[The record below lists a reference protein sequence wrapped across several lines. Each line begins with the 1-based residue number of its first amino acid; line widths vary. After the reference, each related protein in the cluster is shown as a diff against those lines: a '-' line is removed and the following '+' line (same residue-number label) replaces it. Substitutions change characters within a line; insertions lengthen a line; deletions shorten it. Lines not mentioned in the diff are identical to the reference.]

1 MWLGERTLRWL
12 AVMGERD
19 GDRRTGRT
27 VLLVGAGARAR
38 ELGAVLSALAAV
50 RAEERGDK
58 AVEPLRPQGF
68 KDLEE
73 LLAQRPEEGLLILE
87 TGRVPGEDIGF
98 VRRFLERHPVWRL
111 VLIGEDARD
120 PRAKTLLAL
129 PRAQWLP
136 WPPDL
141 DQLAALLGPQAA
153 REPSDAGARRRANS
167 RTERGKSD
175 GLGPEEEGAP
185 TGVDVGELFEEL
197 LAGAALQGEGAPR
210 VQFRCEEPAF
220 VAWERGLLGEGL
232 TGLFELARRCA
243 GAEGLVRAEVERTN
257 GSESPAVRIAL
268 DFPLAGLAEKDL
280 PELLERPFEGDPRL
294 AEGVS
299 AARNAARVLRA
310 AGGRVDLAS
319 ERGRARCR
327 VELASLL
334 AAPGKNRT
342 APRATKPED
351 PFA

>member
-1 MWLGERTLRWL
+1 
-12 AVMGERD
+12 MGERD
-19 GDRRTGRT
+19 GDRRAGRT

-38 ELGAVLSALAAV
+38 ELGAVLSTLAAV
-50 RAEERGDK
+50 RSEERGEK

-111 VLIGEDARD
+111 VLIGDDARD

-141 DQLAALLGPQAA
+141 DQVAALLGPGAA
-153 REPSDAGARRRANS
+153 REAEAGAGDAARRRG
-167 RTERGKSD
+167 RRGQEVEP
-175 GLGPEEEGAP
+175 PE

-197 LAGAALQGEGAPR
+197 LAGAALKGEGAPR

-220 VAWERGLLGEGL
+220 VAGERGPLGEGL
-232 TGLFELARRCA
+232 TGLFELARHCA
-243 GAEGLVRAEVERTN
+243 GADGLVRAEVGRSN
-257 GSESPAVRIAL
+257 GSESSAVRIAL

-280 PELLERPFEGDPRL
+280 PGLLERPYDGDPRL

-299 AARNAARVLRA
+299 AARNAARVLRE

-319 ERGRARCR
+319 ERGRARCQ
-327 VELASLL
+327 VELAPSL
-334 AAPGKNRT
+334 AVSGKNRA